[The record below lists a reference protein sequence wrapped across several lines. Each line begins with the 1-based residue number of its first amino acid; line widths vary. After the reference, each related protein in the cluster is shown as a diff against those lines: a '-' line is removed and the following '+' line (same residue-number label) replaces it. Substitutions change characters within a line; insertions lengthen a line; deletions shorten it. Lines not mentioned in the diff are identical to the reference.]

1 MVNDRETRMDIK
13 RLGDAKGTLVN
24 AKTGKLL
31 GSTGIGKDD
40 IPTPNANATTLG
52 KEAELDRVP
61 AHSVGRIIDTGIIAK
76 VQGLDPLY
84 PLLTGVPANSVG
96 RVIDTGII
104 AKVQGLDPL
113 YPLLTGVHKFT
124 EKPPTKSEQ
133 VKSKVNALVNST
145 KIQLTVVQAET
156 LEDPKS
162 FDRYFCDSCWIQ
174 QESTNFTNPTPP
186 CATCILEYGIRLK
199 NAEKKYAQALAFQEI
214 ANLPK
219 SDPVNYEEEYNPSM
233 MGSER
238 GAWVYVDDIEVI
250 LDKYIK

>member
-1 MVNDRETRMDIK
+1 MDIK

-52 KEAELDRVP
+52 KEAESDRVP
-61 AHSVGRIIDTGIIAK
+61 ANSVGRIIDTGIIAK
-76 VQGLDPLY
+76 VQGLDPL
-84 PLLTGVPANSVG
+84 S
-96 RVIDTGII
+96 
-104 AKVQGLDPL
+104 
-113 YPLLTGVHKFT
+113 PLLTGVHKFT

-145 KIQLTVVQAET
+145 KVQLTVVQGET

-174 QESTNFTNPTPP
+174 QESTNFTNPTHP
-186 CATCILEYGIRLK
+186 CTTCILEYGIRLK

-219 SDPVNYEEEYNPSM
+219 SDPVNYEEEYNASM
-233 MGSER
+233 MESER
-238 GAWVYVDDIEVI
+238 CSWVYVDDIEVI
-250 LDKYIK
+250 LDKYIQ